1 MRRKKKPPVLLKDLK
16 VDFQKDLKEV
26 FNKHNWSGGP
36 IGKSTPSATTATK
49 ELLKDIKEVFDK
61 HNWSGD
67 PIRISKLSATTAT
80 TQCPDETEPHQVVK
94 QCPSG
99 KIVVVVECW

>member
-26 FNKHNWSGGP
+26 FN
-36 IGKSTPSATTATK
+36 
-49 ELLKDIKEVFDK
+49 K